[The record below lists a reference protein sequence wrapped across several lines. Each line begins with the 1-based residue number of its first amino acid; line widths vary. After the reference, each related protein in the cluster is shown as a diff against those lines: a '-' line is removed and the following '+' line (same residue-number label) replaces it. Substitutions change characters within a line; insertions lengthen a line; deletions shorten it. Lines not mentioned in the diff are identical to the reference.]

1 LLPEAD
7 VLFVKLIELRR
18 RELEKISEET

>member
-18 RELEKISEET
+18 RELEKISEKT

>member
-1 LLPEAD
+1 LLPETD

>member
-1 LLPEAD
+1 LLPETD
-7 VLFVKLIELRR
+7 ILFVKLIELRR